1 MRGEHIP
8 YQIGYRLEVGSSPH
22 ARGTLEAG
30 AAHGWNLGIIP
41 ACAGNTSAIHGRAN
55 GARDHPRMR
64 GEHIGEIFQFRS
76 RRGSSPHARG
86 TRIGNAINE
95 PRNGIIPACA
105 GNTRHLTV
113 FCKLTWDHPRMRG
126 EHPLRRT
133 LSRIVAGSSPH
144 ARGTLE
150 LVSSVGCSPGII
162 PACAGNTVQCDRP
175 HRDLRD
181 HPRMRGEHDCSSTPN
196 THRRGSSPHA
206 RGTLIRR
213 DARRWRG
220 GIIPACAGNTIP
232 CRILLP
238 PSRDHPR
245 MRGEHTMKSADSR
258 RSLYHHSS
266 FLFTFLFLEAS
277 MASQLRLW
285 SEQELQAQIGY
296 KQQAFTSAGNPPDC
310 GRSRLQSRPLPIVYL
325 HAVWAVQQEQVKI
338 THQYRM
344 TDAKAS
350 NGQA

>member
-1 MRGEHIP
+1 MRGEHFLVCSPDYNPRGSSPHARGTLIGWVSNFSQRGIIPACAGNTGTPWPEWLQQKDHPRMRGEHIP

-95 PRNGIIPACA
+95 PRNGIIPAGA

-144 ARGTLE
+144 ARGTLFNAT
-150 LVSSVGCSPGII
+150 VRTAIYGII
-162 PACAGNTVQCDRP
+162 PACAGNTTA
-175 HRDLRD
+175 HRHRILIDGD
-181 HPRMRGEHDCSSTPN
+181 HPRMRGEH
-196 THRRGSSPHA
+196 
-206 RGTLIRR
+206 
-213 DARRWRG
+213 
-220 GIIPACAGNTIP
+220 
-232 CRILLP
+232 
-238 PSRDHPR
+238 
-245 MRGEHTMKSADSR
+245 
-258 RSLYHHSS
+258 
-266 FLFTFLFLEAS
+266 
-277 MASQLRLW
+277 
-285 SEQELQAQIGY
+285 
-296 KQQAFTSAGNPPDC
+296 
-310 GRSRLQSRPLPIVYL
+310 
-325 HAVWAVQQEQVKI
+325 
-338 THQYRM
+338 
-344 TDAKAS
+344 
-350 NGQA
+350 